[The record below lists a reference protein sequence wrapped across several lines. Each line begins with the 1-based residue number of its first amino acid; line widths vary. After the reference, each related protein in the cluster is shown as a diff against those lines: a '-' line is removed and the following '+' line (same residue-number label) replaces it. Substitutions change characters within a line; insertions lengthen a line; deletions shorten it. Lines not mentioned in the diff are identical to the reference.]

1 VLCSLFDLSLVDL
14 TSLLPECK
22 AQITRYKAQGQSP
35 KFKDLN
41 PMLRIGTGID
51 THRLVAG
58 RPLVL
63 GGVHIASELGGEGH
77 SDADALVHAIAD
89 AILGALCEGDIGVH
103 FPDKDPQWSGAN
115 SLELLSRVMWLAR
128 ERNLH
133 VVNVDSTVILESPKL
148 RPYIDAMRSN
158 IADILGVE
166 PACVSIKAKTGEGVD
181 AVGQGL
187 AVTAQAAV
195 LMESN

>member
-1 VLCSLFDLSLVDL
+1 M
-14 TSLLPECK
+14 
-22 AQITRYKAQGQSP
+22 I
-35 KFKDLN
+35 
-41 PMLRIGTGID
+41 RIGIGND

-63 GGVHIASELGGEGH
+63 GGVHIASDRGAEGH
-77 SDADALVHAIAD
+77 SDADALAHAIAD

-103 FPDKDPQWSGAN
+103 FPDQDPHWAGAN

-128 ERNLH
+128 ERSLH
-133 VVNVDSTVILESPKL
+133 VVNVDSTILLETPRL
-148 RPYIDAMRSN
+148 RPYVEAMRENIAGVLGIDA
-158 IADILGVE
+158 G
-166 PACVSIKAKTGEGVD
+166 CVSVKAKTGEGLD

-195 LMESN
+195 LMESNQGAA